1 MDDDT
6 VPLSTKLGRD
16 SVVRPQLL
24 LSLRQRG
31 LYHDGGPKPGSEVQH
46 LLGRSRRP
54 ETRAGRAAW
63 PGRLLLMMSFT

>member
-46 LLGRSRRP
+46 LLGRGQY
-54 ETRAGRAAW
+54 ANVFMLVGRSSAE
-63 PGRLLLMMSFT
+63 